1 MEKISKISYIIP
13 VYNEEENLQPLLDD
27 LTDVAEKVSI
37 PFEII
42 FIDDA
47 STDDSLKIIK
57 SMETNFEHIKHISFQ
72 KNCGQSAALHAG
84 FLYATGDVIITMDAD
99 LQNDPHDIPGMLEYY
114 GEYDLVNGWR
124 ADRQDSLWKKI
135 GSFIGNSVR
144 NMLTNENIHDTGCS
158 LKVMR
163 ASLVSRLKM
172 FRGLHRFLPTLL
184 KLEGASVI
192 EVKVNHRPRRH
203 GQSKYS
209 NMSRAFSGL
218 YDLLAVRWM
227 INRQINIHVKESNID
242 NVKI

>member
-13 VYNEEENLQPLLDD
+13 VYNEEENLQPLFDD
-27 LTDVAEKVSI
+27 IKNVTEKVSL

-47 STDDSLKIIK
+47 STDNSLNIMK
-57 SMETNFEHIKHISFQ
+57 SMETDFDYIKHISFN
-72 KNCGQSAALHAG
+72 KNCGQSAALYAG
-84 FLYATGDVIITMDAD
+84 FLYSTGDVIITMDAD
-99 LQNDPHDIPGMLEYY
+99 LQNDPHDIPNMLEYY
-114 GEYDLVNGWR
+114 GQYDVVNGWR
-124 ADRQDSLWKKI
+124 ADRQDSHGKKI

-144 NMLTNENIHDTGCS
+144 NMLTNESIHDTGCS
-158 LKVMR
+158 LKIMR
-163 ASLVSRLKM
+163 ASLVRRLKF
-172 FRGLHRFLPTLL
+172 FRGLHRFIPTLL

-192 EVKVNHRPRRH
+192 EVKVNHRPRKH

-209 NMSRAFSGL
+209 NLSRAFSGF

-227 INRQINIHVKESNID
+227 INRHINISVKESNID